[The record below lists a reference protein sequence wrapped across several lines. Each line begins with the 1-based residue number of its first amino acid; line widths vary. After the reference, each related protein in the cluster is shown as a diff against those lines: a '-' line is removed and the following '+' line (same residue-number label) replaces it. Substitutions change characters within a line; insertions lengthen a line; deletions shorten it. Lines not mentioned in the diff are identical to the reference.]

1 MEGIVVVGAQWG
13 DEGKGKIVDL
23 FCQDADAVIR
33 YQGGNNAGHTIY
45 HGQEKFAL
53 SALPAG
59 IISPDKLSV
68 IGNGVVVNPQALIAE
83 MKELNDRGIDTGG
96 LRISERA
103 QVIMPYHIE
112 LDALSERSSSNR
124 IGTTKKGIGPC
135 YSDKINR
142 RGIRISELIDPEV
155 FAEELKK
162 VLPFKN
168 KEIAGL
174 YGGKALDYK
183 QIFDEYSEYGRQ
195 LKPFVVDSTELIEER
210 LGKNSRVVFEGA
222 QGIMLDI
229 DQGTYPFVTSSN
241 PTGGG
246 AAVGSGIGPDKISDV
261 IGVVKAYTSRVG
273 SGPFPTELKNG
284 IGDRIR
290 ETGHEYGVITKRPRR
305 IGWLDAVALR
315 HAIAVSGITKL
326 AINSLD
332 VLSGLD
338 EIKIATAYKIN
349 DRLIK
354 YFPADL
360 HKLETAEVIYKTL
373 PGWDEDISSAESLD
387 ELPVNAQKYIQTI
400 IDLLDRPVLSFAV
413 GPHRTQT
420 HLISPLWKNSK
431 EGVL

>member
-83 MKELNDRGIDTGG
+83 MKELNDRGIDTSG

-112 LDALSERSSSNR
+112 LDALSERASSNR

-162 VLPFKN
+162 FVH
-168 KEIAGL
+168 
-174 YGGKALDYK
+174 
-183 QIFDEYSEYGRQ
+183 
-195 LKPFVVDSTELIEER
+195 LK
-210 LGKNSRVVFEGA
+210 
-222 QGIMLDI
+222 
-229 DQGTYPFVTSSN
+229 
-241 PTGGG
+241 
-246 AAVGSGIGPDKISDV
+246 
-261 IGVVKAYTSRVG
+261 
-273 SGPFPTELKNG
+273 
-284 IGDRIR
+284 
-290 ETGHEYGVITKRPRR
+290 
-305 IGWLDAVALR
+305 
-315 HAIAVSGITKL
+315 
-326 AINSLD
+326 
-332 VLSGLD
+332 
-338 EIKIATAYKIN
+338 
-349 DRLIK
+349 
-354 YFPADL
+354 
-360 HKLETAEVIYKTL
+360 
-373 PGWDEDISSAESLD
+373 
-387 ELPVNAQKYIQTI
+387 
-400 IDLLDRPVLSFAV
+400 
-413 GPHRTQT
+413 
-420 HLISPLWKNSK
+420 
-431 EGVL
+431 